1 MMARPALHLAVVV
14 LLALLPGVRVLCAD
28 SCLALPPEPSRT
40 AEPAC
45 HGAHGDDTTP
55 HLPDAPGSETGCDH
69 DDVSRA
75 RPAAKI
81 GPDGGDTLA
90 AVAAVTPH
98 VAVVPFVR
106 PVIADRTPAPA
117 VDPGG
122 FLSPLRC

>member
-1 MMARPALHLAVVV
+1 MARAALHIAVVV
-14 LLALLPGVRVLCAD
+14 LIALLPGVRALCVD
-28 SCLALPPEPSRT
+28 SCLELPAEPSRT
-40 AEPAC
+40 EEPAC
-45 HGAHGDDTTP
+45 HGAHGDDPTP
-55 HLPDAPGSETGCDH
+55 HLPHAPGSETGCDH